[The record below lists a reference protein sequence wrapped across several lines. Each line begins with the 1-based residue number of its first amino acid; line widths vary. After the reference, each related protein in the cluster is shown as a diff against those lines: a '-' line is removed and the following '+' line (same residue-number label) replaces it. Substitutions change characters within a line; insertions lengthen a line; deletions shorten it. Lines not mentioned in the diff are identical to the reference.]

1 MKACSKSIRLD
12 QLLVDR
18 AEYSSREKAKRAVMA
33 GCVEV
38 GGRLV
43 DKPGTGVPVGADVR
57 VLRRSEPF
65 VSRAG
70 RKLDAALDRF
80 CLDPTDAICID
91 IGASTGGFTDCLL
104 QRGAKRVYAVDV
116 GRGQLDF
123 ALYKD
128 SRVVVMD
135 RVNARYLD
143 ADAFPEEPR
152 LITVDV
158 SFISLLKVVP
168 ALLPLLAPG
177 ADLVTLIKPQFEAP
191 RGALA
196 KGGILRDEAL
206 REQVVDERSRQIAEL
221 GLDLLGLME
230 SPVAGRGGN
239 REALAHFR
247 RGAP

>member
-1 MKACSKSIRLD
+1 MHRLERGPRRRD
-12 QLLVDR
+12 DVHHPIAEAGVD
-18 AEYSSREKAKRAVMA
+18 
-33 GCVEV
+33 
-38 GGRLV
+38 
-43 DKPGTGVPVGADVR
+43 
-57 VLRRSEPF
+57 LRRAARDPQHL
-65 VSRAG
+65 
-70 RKLDAALDRF
+70 LDALMRARGRARSH
-80 CLDPTDAICID
+80 DAID
-91 IGASTGGFTDCLL
+91 
-104 QRGAKRVYAVDV
+104 DV

-247 RGAP
+247 RGAL